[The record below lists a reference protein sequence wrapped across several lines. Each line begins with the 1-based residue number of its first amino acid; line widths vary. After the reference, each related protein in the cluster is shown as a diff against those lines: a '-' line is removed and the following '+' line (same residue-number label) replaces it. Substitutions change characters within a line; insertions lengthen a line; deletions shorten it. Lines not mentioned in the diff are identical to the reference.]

1 MIGNKYVY
9 ECNQNLLKT
18 DKTRVFR
25 KVYFLAGLLLIL
37 YQNGLEPDKAV
48 DVTSE
53 KVVVISKVHYFD
65 LLVSCLDT
73 FIPLSLTLKWVTTS
87 VPTT

>member
-18 DKTRVFR
+18 DKTMV
-25 KVYFLAGLLLIL
+25 FLAGLLLIL

-65 LLVSCLDT
+65 FLVSCLDT
-73 FIPLSLTLKWVTTS
+73 FIPLSLTLK
-87 VPTT
+87 